1 MSIRGKL
8 TAIVL
13 TPIVAFAGII
23 STIVFV
29 SNIRTMEREI
39 KKRLS
44 ETSYHIIDKID
55 RMLFERYADIQ
66 SIARDP
72 VISTGSSAPQQITDR
87 LITYENMYKSYLSL
101 SFFDINRTRIADTS
115 GLDIGETVERTGYW
129 EEVEKGEV
137 SAASYIMKSETL
149 KKTVMFFSSPVR
161 NETGT
166 YIGAVVARMGTDE
179 FHAAT
184 KGGLDILEG
193 GKPLDIDLVDKNGI
207 LIYSNHQG
215 ATASPKQSADWDA
228 IAKKTVSRSSGSF
241 VHTDTE
247 TGKKFLYF
255 FVREMG
261 YIDFRGNGWTLF
273 VSLPE
278 DSAYASVT
286 DLRNRMILILLPIL
300 VISAAFSLLFS
311 RSLAKL
317 IGRMRNAAGDLAL
330 GRIEKMIV
338 PRSEDEIGDLV
349 RSFNTLISS
358 LKEIERLAQ
367 KISHGDLTG
376 GVQPRSDK
384 DVLGNALAHM
394 VSDLKRQV
402 SDIIEG
408 TNVIATSTT
417 EITAA
422 ASQLV
427 AGSSETATSI
437 SQTTATVEEVKQA
450 SKVANEKAKEVSD
463 SAKKS
468 MQHSQ
473 RGQEA
478 VKKVVEGMGS
488 IKDRMEQLAGDIMN
502 LSDQSHA
509 IGQIIAT
516 VNDIAEQTN
525 LLSVNA
531 AIEAMKA
538 GEYGKGFSVVAGEI
552 KGLSEQSKR
561 ATTQVKTILNDI
573 QKAIGKAVMATEEG
587 SKVIEA
593 GVRQSEEAGETIE
606 VLAQNIVGASEASTQ
621 IAASSQQQL
630 VGMDQV
636 AMAMVSI
643 REASVQN
650 VNSTRQVEDSAKN
663 LHELGQRLKNIVK
676 KYII

>member
-29 SNIRTMEREI
+29 SNMRTMEREI

-72 VISTGSSAPQQITDR
+72 VISSGSSTSQQITKR
-87 LITYENMYKSYLSL
+87 LITYKNTYKSYLSL
-101 SFFDINRTRIADTS
+101 SFFDINRTRVADTS

-149 KKTVMFFSSPVR
+149 EKTVIFFSSPVR

-166 YIGAVVARMGTDE
+166 YIGAVVARMGTGE

-193 GKPLDIDLVDKNGI
+193 GKPLNIDLVDKNGI

-241 VHTDTE
+241 VHTDAE
-247 TGKKFLYF
+247 IGKKFLYF

-278 DSAYASVT
+278 DSAYASVA

-300 VISAAFSLLFS
+300 VISASFSLLFS
-311 RSLAKL
+311 RSLAKR
-317 IGRMRNAAGDLAL
+317 IGRLKNAVGRLAL
-330 GRIEKMIV
+330 GKIDETIV
-338 PRSEDEIGDLV
+338 SNLKDEIGDLT
-349 RSFNTLISS
+349 RSFNTLTVS
-358 LKEIERLAQ
+358 LREIERLAQ

-376 GVQPRSDK
+376 GVQPRSEK
-384 DVLGNALAHM
+384 DVLGNALARM
-394 VSDLKRQV
+394 ISDLKRQV

-463 SAKKS
+463 AAKKS

-488 IKDRMEQLAGDIMN
+488 IKDGMEQLAGDIMN

-509 IGQIIAT
+509 IGQITAT

-552 KGLSEQSKR
+552 KSLSEQSKR

-676 KYII
+676 KYIV